1 MDNDP
6 DIKKQNT
13 NVCEKN
19 LIADYTQIL
28 DPLLTQFKSLRQS
41 VDNKVGSLEQAI
53 SQQRKVSE
61 ELHKI
66 ETRLTQQRAEITH
79 ELKSDILDNKRNI
92 SHIVQENKHL
102 RRENIALKERLTQ
115 IESNQLKNNVIVT
128 GILEQQWETY
138 NSTKQRVQDT
148 IVSAL
153 KSNNDEER
161 EPNIATAQNTDITY
175 CTCVGRY

>member
-1 MDNDP
+1 MSKKMSELKGNNSTPKISDIFNNKTPESSQSVKRSSSILSPLDNDP

-66 ETRLTQQRAEITH
+66 ETRLTQHRAEITH
-79 ELKSDILDNKRNI
+79 ELKNDILDN
-92 SHIVQENKHL
+92 
-102 RRENIALKERLTQ
+102 
-115 IESNQLKNNVIVT
+115 
-128 GILEQQWETY
+128 
-138 NSTKQRVQDT
+138 
-148 IVSAL
+148 
-153 KSNNDEER
+153 
-161 EPNIATAQNTDITY
+161 
-175 CTCVGRY
+175 